1 MPPDNGT
8 SRVVGTFFLYKI
20 SLRKLP
26 NTSTTSNKHVEKKT
40 TTTTAKKKTHKLK
53 NSNMQT
59 SCGNLQMFE

>member
-40 TTTTAKKKTHKLK
+40 TTTTAKKKHT
-53 NSNMQT
+53 N
-59 SCGNLQMFE
+59 